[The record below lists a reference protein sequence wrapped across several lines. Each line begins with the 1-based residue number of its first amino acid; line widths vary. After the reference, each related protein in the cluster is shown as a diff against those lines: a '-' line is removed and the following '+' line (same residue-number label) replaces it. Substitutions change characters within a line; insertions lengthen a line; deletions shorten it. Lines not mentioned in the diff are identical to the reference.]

1 MAAPAALHL
10 IHGWWIAS
18 CPDCGFEL
26 ARRRDQA
33 KAEQVG
39 ERRRCPICRPQQAGR
54 RYRGLRLDG
63 PLAEFHRAIDRLR
76 WDTVPTTP
84 LDQPPANPPTPP
96 RRGRRQLDGQA
107 GLLDPSEREESA

>member
-1 MAAPAALHL
+1 M
-10 IHGWWIAS
+10 
-18 CPDCGFEL
+18 
-26 ARRRDQA
+26 
-33 KAEQVG
+33 G

-84 LDQPPANPPTPP
+84 PRPAASQPTDAAA
-96 RRGRRQLDGQA
+96 RGRRQLDGQA